1 MINNVLKRD
10 GTYQAF
16 NKKKIADAIFK
27 AAVACNGTN
36 YEQATRLADAVE
48 KILEQKF
55 GDNRTLPV
63 EQVQDIVEYVLIENQ
78 HSQTAK
84 AYILYREKRKRARE
98 ANALTGATI
107 DLFDR
112 YINDTDWRTREN
124 SNMKRSVAGLNNFVR
139 AEITKSYWLNEVYP
153 VDIREAH
160 LSGDLHIHD
169 LGFFGAYCVGWD
181 LNQLLTLGFR
191 GVEGKVSSSPAKHL
205 NSFLGQVMNATFTLQ
220 GETAGAQA
228 WSSFDTYCL

>member
-36 YEQATRLADAVE
+36 YEQATRLADEVE

-55 GDNRTLPV
+55 GDNRTPTV
-63 EQVQDIVEYVLIENQ
+63 EQVQDIVEYELIENQ

-107 DLFDR
+107 DLKTSVFFFS
-112 YINDTDWRTREN
+112 N
-124 SNMKRSVAGLNNFVR
+124 SGRFSPLFCGAPAQITTMSALLQSV
-139 AEITKSYWLNEVYP
+139 Y
-153 VDIREAH
+153 
-160 LSGDLHIHD
+160 
-169 LGFFGAYCVGWD
+169 
-181 LNQLLTLGFR
+181 
-191 GVEGKVSSSPAKHL
+191 SP
-205 NSFLGQVMNATFTLQ
+205 
-220 GETAGAQA
+220 E
-228 WSSFDTYCL
+228 